1 MLHAHLRHKNALM
14 GFIQKDSSIG
24 ATSWAGTYDEDICLM
39 NGLTTVRHVHEEALK
54 PIQTCCGVPVLL
66 STFEDLDDRGRL

>member
-1 MLHAHLRHKNALM
+1 
-14 GFIQKDSSIG
+14 
-24 ATSWAGTYDEDICLM
+24 M